1 MLVNNAKEHIEM
13 VNRIKRGKPAFP
25 EKPKITKKVE
35 VKMGQYNNQV
45 EQQRLKLEA
54 EEWSKGI
61 VSIHFHRIKSM
72 WYDERPQDTD
82 LGYVNDIQYNSGLIQ
97 RTLNNGDVVFFG
109 EEAKGEDLIAKY
121 RRNTA

>member
-1 MLVNNAKEHIEM
+1 
-13 VNRIKRGKPAFP
+13 
-25 EKPKITKKVE
+25 
-35 VKMGQYNNQV
+35 MGQYNNQV